1 MTVRFFTGK
10 TKEGNIMNIEYSF
23 NDKNLLELALTHISL
38 ANDLKKESN
47 QRLEFLG
54 DSVLS
59 YIIATKLYQLY
70 PKLDEGGL
78 TRLRASLVCE
88 KSLASLARK
97 LDLGSGIKLGNSEK
111 RSGGG
116 KKDSILADTFE
127 AVLGAIYLD
136 SSIETATEWTL
147 RVFGDEINNLE
158 EMDGKNYKSE
168 LQIYFQKRDK
178 NTEVVKYKLKKKIG
192 PDHNPE
198 FLVETVYQGKV
209 IGEGKGKSRKA
220 AEQSAAKDAFEKMG
234 NKK

>member
-1 MTVRFFTGK
+1 M
-10 TKEGNIMNIEYSF
+10 
-23 NDKNLLELALTHISL
+23 
-38 ANDLKKESN
+38 
-47 QRLEFLG
+47 
-54 DSVLS
+54 
-59 YIIATKLYQLY
+59 
-70 PKLDEGGL
+70 
-78 TRLRASLVCE
+78 
-88 KSLASLARK
+88 
-97 LDLGSGIKLGNSEK
+97 
-111 RSGGG
+111 
-116 KKDSILADTFE
+116 
-127 AVLGAIYLD
+127 LGAIYLD

>member
-1 MTVRFFTGK
+1 M
-10 TKEGNIMNIEYSF
+10 MNIEYSF
-23 NDKNLLELALTHISL
+23 NDNNLLELALTHISL

-70 PKLDEGGL
+70 PNHDEGGL

-136 SSIETATEWTL
+136 SSIETVTEWTL

-198 FLVETVYQGKV
+198 FLVEAVYQGKV